1 MQRNILFLFIFFS
14 MFGYGQT
21 IGDLFRSM
29 PSGLLPGVS
38 EDNKTMLLVDTGTT
52 VVPYAMGE
60 VHKIRQSNTF
70 LQIRT
75 SAIGTTQ
82 LKMLPVA
89 KDSVIVCLI
98 KTVCGDLCDS
108 NISFYTTDWEK
119 LEDEHF
125 LPVIAAEYFF
135 NSSRKETENY
145 KYAVSLP
152 DIYPISAKFSDGG
165 SDLTLTFNYRERLN
179 DDQIAEIQ
187 PYLKSDS
194 IILKWNN
201 ATFR

>member
-1 MQRNILFLFIFFS
+1 MQRNILFFFLFLS
-14 MFGYGQT
+14 LYSYGQT

-38 EDNKTMLLVDTGTT
+38 ENNKTMLLVDTGKT

-60 VHKIRQSNTF
+60 VQKLRQSNDF

-75 SAIGTTQ
+75 SAVGTTQ

-89 KDSVIVCLI
+89 EDSVIVCLI
-98 KTVCGDLCDS
+98 KTVCGDICDS
-108 NISFYTTDWEK
+108 NITFYTTDWEILQK
-119 LEDEHF
+119 KQFMPL
-125 LPVIAAEYFF
+125 VAAENFF
-135 NSSRKETENY
+135 DSSQKEANNY
-145 KYAVSLP
+145 KYALSLP
-152 DIYPISAKFSDGG
+152 DIYPISAEFSDGS
-165 SDLTLTFNYRERLN
+165 SDLTLRFNYREHLN

>member
-1 MQRNILFLFIFFS
+1 MQRNILFLFIFFT
-14 MFGYGQT
+14 MYGYGQT

-38 EDNKTMLLVDTGTT
+38 EDNKTMLLVDTGKT

-60 VHKIRQSNTF
+60 VHKIRQSNDF

-75 SAIGTTQ
+75 SAVGTTQ

-89 KDSVIVCLI
+89 ADSVIVCLI
-98 KTVCGDLCDS
+98 KTVCGDICDS
-108 NISFYTTDWEK
+108 NITFYTTNWEILQK
-119 LEDEHF
+119 EQF
-125 LPVIAAEYFF
+125 LPVVSAENFF
-135 NSSRKETENY
+135 DYSKKERENY

-152 DIYPISAKFSDGG
+152 DIYPISAEFSDGS
-165 SDLTLTFNYRERLN
+165 SDLTLRFNYREHLN

-201 ATFR
+201 AIFR